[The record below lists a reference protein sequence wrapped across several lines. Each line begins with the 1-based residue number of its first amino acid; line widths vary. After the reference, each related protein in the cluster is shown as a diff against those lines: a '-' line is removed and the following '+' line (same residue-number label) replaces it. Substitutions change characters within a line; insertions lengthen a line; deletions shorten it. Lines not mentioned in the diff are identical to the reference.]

1 MELTLD
7 ILLIISLLLAF
18 VQDWK
23 ERSIHVV
30 IFLAIAGIAV
40 AKFFLTDFQFSLVGY
55 NSLFVIAVIGLLML
69 YVSLKSGKG
78 VNIFKEHF
86 GIGDLVFFV
95 AITPLFGNRNF
106 ILFFITGLILSAVIH
121 LLVMLFKKES
131 PIPLAGYL
139 SLYLI
144 GIIIVDKIINTDLF
158 YMDII

>member
-1 MELTLD
+1 MESTLD
-7 ILLIISLLLAF
+7 ILLVISLLLGF

-40 AKFFLTDFQFSLVGY
+40 AKFCLTDFQFSLVGY
-55 NSLFVIAVIGLLML
+55 NSLFVIAVFGLLML

-106 ILFFITGLILSAVIH
+106 ILFFITGLILSAIIH